1 MYFAKNVSEDISK
14 ILNGKY
20 SQKLLHHAKNM
31 HQMHIKVLEKKSF
44 KKKPEATGD
53 LISNEIADVV
63 TKSYDGKIK
72 KVSKNSWAKNS
83 EIVTNEND
91 Q

>member
-1 MYFAKNVSEDISK
+1 
-14 ILNGKY
+14 
-20 SQKLLHHAKNM
+20 
-31 HQMHIKVLEKKSF
+31 MHIKVLEKKSF

-72 KVSKNSWAKNS
+72 KVSKNS
-83 EIVTNEND
+83 
-91 Q
+91 